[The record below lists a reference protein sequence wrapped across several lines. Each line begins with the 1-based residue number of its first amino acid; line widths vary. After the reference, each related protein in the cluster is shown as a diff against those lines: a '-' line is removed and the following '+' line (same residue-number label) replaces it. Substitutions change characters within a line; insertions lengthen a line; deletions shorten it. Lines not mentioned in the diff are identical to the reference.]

1 MLGLWFPGC
10 FGLAWGW
17 YNIGLRRGGFRGWR
31 SGRLVGLGVGGFWWV
46 WWCCLWVGVNDDAFL
61 MLVFACLFRWV

>member
-10 FGLAWGW
+10 FGLVWGW

-31 SGRLVGLGVGGFWWV
+31 SGRLVGLGVGGFWWFG
-46 WWCCLWVGVNDDAFL
+46 GVVCGLARMTVL
-61 MLVFACLFRWV
+61 S